1 MGQSVMDWHRFP
13 LDKWPS
19 VRLRNPREPTPSAA
33 AHPAARNDATLDSHP
48 HALLRIPLMPSP
60 IRTLLLPSEL
70 HGSHQHYYHFLL
82 GNVLPLFALP
92 AAFRESREWM
102 FCDPGPLAPLLV
114 ELGVEPIAHRSFRSL
129 TRSLRKRSLWPRS
142 EFLADRYR
150 HLAHS
155 VPLPL
160 DLGLEAMRLE
170 GFDTPGTDAPPGIQ
184 RGVQGVLERLGR
196 RAPPST
202 DILLVDRGDP
212 DPFYRTRAVNRGSGN
227 RRRSLPN
234 LAEIGAALA
243 DELGASVTT
252 VRLEGLGLG
261 EQIDLFA
268 GARLV
273 VAQHGAALANLVWC
287 SPQTRVLEIV
297 PRQPIGVDLDYFK
310 RLANG
315 FGLRYLRVEQNGLH
329 AAVAPQAIVPAARA
343 LLEAE
348 PARSG

>member
-1 MGQSVMDWHRFP
+1 
-13 LDKWPS
+13 
-19 VRLRNPREPTPSAA
+19 
-33 AHPAARNDATLDSHP
+33 
-48 HALLRIPLMPSP
+48 MPSP

-92 AAFRESREWM
+92 AALRESREWM

-170 GFDTPGTDAPPGIQ
+170 GFDPPGADAPPGIQ
-184 RGVQGVLERLGR
+184 RGVRGVLERLGC

-212 DPFYRTRAVNRGSGN
+212 DPFYRTRAVIHGSGN

-243 DELGASVTT
+243 DELGGRVIT
-252 VRLEGLGLG
+252 VKLEGLGLG

-287 SPQTRVLEIV
+287 SSQTRVLEIV

-310 RLANG
+310 RLSNS
-315 FGLRYLRVEQNGLH
+315 FGLSYLRVEQNGLH
-329 AAVAPQAIVPAARA
+329 AAVAPHSVVAAART

-348 PARSG
+348 PVTGVSAAPVDF

>member
-1 MGQSVMDWHRFP
+1 MWWIGIFP
-13 LDKWPS
+13 LGKRPF
-19 VRLRNPREPTPSAA
+19 VRLRKLRETTQSGA
-33 AHPAARNDATLDSHP
+33 AHPSARNDATLHSHP
-48 HALLRIPLMPSP
+48 HTILRIPLMSSP
-60 IRTLLLPSEL
+60 IHTILLPSEL

-92 AAFRESREWM
+92 AALREGREWM

-114 ELGVEPIAHRSFRSL
+114 ELGVKPIARRSFRLL
-129 TRSLRKRSLWPRS
+129 TRSLRKRLLWPRS
-142 EFLADRYR
+142 ELLADRYL

-160 DLGLEAMRLE
+160 APGFEAMRLE
-170 GFDTPGTDAPPGIQ
+170 GFDHPNTVAAPGIQ
-184 RGVQGVLERLGR
+184 RGVRGVLERLGR
-196 RAPPST
+196 RAPRST

-310 RLANG
+310 RLSNG
-315 FGLRYLRVEQNGLH
+315 LGLRYLRVEQNGLH
-329 AAVAPQAIVPAARA
+329 AAVAPDAVVPAARA

>member
-1 MGQSVMDWHRFP
+1 M
-13 LDKWPS
+13 
-19 VRLRNPREPTPSAA
+19 
-33 AHPAARNDATLDSHP
+33 PAP
-48 HALLRIPLMPSP
+48 M
-60 IRTLLLPSEL
+60 RTILLPSER

-92 AAFRESREWM
+92 AALRVGREWM
-102 FCDPGPLAPLLV
+102 FCDPGPLAPLLI
-114 ELGVEPIAHRSFRSL
+114 ELGVEPIARRSFRSL
-129 TRSLRKRSLWPRS
+129 TRSLRTRSLWPRS
-142 EFLADRYR
+142 ELLADRYR

-170 GFDTPGTDAPPGIQ
+170 GFDPPGTDAPPGIH
-184 RGVQGVLERLGR
+184 RGVRGVLERLGR

-212 DPFYRTRAVNRGSGN
+212 DPFYRIRAVNRGSGN
-227 RRRSLPN
+227 GRRSLPN

-273 VAQHGAALANLVWC
+273 IAQHGAALANLVWC

-297 PRQPIGVDLDYFK
+297 PCQPIGVDLDYFK
-310 RLANG
+310 RLSNS

-329 AAVAPQAIVPAARA
+329 AAVAPHAVVLAARA

-348 PARSG
+348 PAGSG